1 MKPIAT
7 PFPPVSMGDI
17 HVYDDIIQYFNF
29 KQVKQA
35 LPHRPKSITF
45 VTTGIIPYDGGQT
58 TMLHL
63 GTELSKLGFQVYY
76 LSYFSQPRKAMEINA
91 EFNYAGYQGTCLDV
105 SALKTHQSD
114 IWIGTLWESVYV
126 FKDKP
131 GYKMYFVQD
140 YEPYFYPFGD
150 RYYLAKKTYELG
162 LHMVSLGPWC
172 AEMIEKECRVQSP
185 LDVIRFPVDMEQYP
199 FHPRNFLDYKK
210 KKEFR
215 IAVYTKWDSP
225 RRAPITIQIVLNNFL
240 KLCQKHGY
248 QLDIV
253 YFGTDQSAQ
262 FINGK
267 NLGQLT
273 KKELHEL
280 YLKSDFG
287 IAPSMTN
294 FSLVPYE
301 MMSSGLP
308 VIDFYE
314 GTGRSFMPENCALFC
329 HLDEQSLF
337 QTFQNAISHPGH
349 IAETVK
355 NAQAHLNTVTWKE
368 TIKDFINVINTIQSK
383 NRIVS

>member
-210 KKEFR
+210 KRNSELQ
-215 IAVYTKWDSP
+215 S
-225 RRAPITIQIVLNNFL
+225 IQN
-240 KLCQKHGY
+240 
-248 QLDIV
+248 
-253 YFGTDQSAQ
+253 GTV
-262 FINGK
+262 
-267 NLGQLT
+267 
-273 KKELHEL
+273 HE
-280 YLKSDFG
+280 
-287 IAPSMTN
+287 
-294 FSLVPYE
+294 E
-301 MMSSGLP
+301 
-308 VIDFYE
+308 
-314 GTGRSFMPENCALFC
+314 
-329 HLDEQSLF
+329 HQSLF
-337 QTFQNAISHPGH
+337 RSFSIIFLSFAKNTDISWILSISVP
-349 IAETVK
+349 INPRNLSTV
-355 NAQAHLNTVTWKE
+355 
-368 TIKDFINVINTIQSK
+368 
-383 NRIVS
+383 RILAS